1 MTARWIEWMGW
12 IRWIGWIAGT
22 LALVFAE
29 PSEGFPISREDT
41 LLQNRMAWVQVRT
54 SEHDCDAIFRSATQ
68 RARYGP
74 SLRRVERERC
84 RDAASRQAATRSGD
98 GVALEGETLVGH
110 LPHD

>member
-1 MTARWIEWMGW
+1 MTTRWIVWIGW

-29 PSEGFPISREDT
+29 SGEASPISREDA

-68 RARYGP
+68 RVRYGP
-74 SLRRVERERC
+74 SQRRAERERC
-84 RDAASRQAATRSGD
+84 RAAASRQDAARSG
-98 GVALEGETLVGH
+98 GTLPLEGEALVRR
-110 LPHD
+110 LPRD